1 MALIWTDWT
10 LCGGLLLSFRLF
22 IGEGAGVRLVEE
34 LNIIKYKVA
43 FGSSRIWSALVDGSC
58 H

>member
-1 MALIWTDWT
+1 MALIWTDWM

-22 IGEGAGVRLVEE
+22 IGKGIGVRLVGGI
-34 LNIIKYKVA
+34 NYKVA
-43 FGSSRIWSALVDGSC
+43 FGSSWIWSALVDGSC